1 MALKGIDAQ
10 ILVTN
15 TAEASRESSRMAYRG
30 ELVQDY
36 ISVQARV
43 EGESGRERVAKTIK
57 SERLDLYP
65 DDGGSGGAAGDG
77 GGEPPEEYALPED
90 GQGWDERDYLFPAEE
105 HIVDIKV

>member
-10 ILVTN
+10 LMVTN
-15 TAEASRESSRMAYRG
+15 TTEASRESSRMAYRG

-43 EGESGRERVAKTIK
+43 EGETGRERVAKAIK

-65 DDGGSGGAAGDG
+65 DEGGSGGGGAEDG
-77 GGEPPEEYALPED
+77 GGGD
-90 GQGWDERDYLFPAEE
+90 GESAGGGEGWDDSEYLFPAEE

>member
-1 MALKGIDAQ
+1 M
-10 ILVTN
+10 VTN
-15 TAEASRESSRMAYRG
+15 TTEASRESSRLAYRG

-43 EGESGRERVAKTIK
+43 EGETGRERVAKTIK

-65 DDGGSGGAAGDG
+65 DDGGGTAPSADGGDG
-77 GGEPPEEYALPED
+77 GGEGAEEFGAAEGWED
-90 GQGWDERDYLFPAEE
+90 SEYLFPAEE